1 MKKSFRKYNEENPQ
15 IYTEFRKIAF
25 QLIGRNYKRIGARQI
40 LEVIR
45 YHTMISGN
53 DQFKV
58 NNNYS
63 ADYARLFERD
73 FPQYAG
79 IFMKRLMKFQ
89 E

>member
-1 MKKSFRKYNEENPQ
+1 MKKSFKKYNEENPQ
-15 IYTEFRKIAF
+15 IYAEFRKIAF

-63 ADYARLFERD
+63 ADYARLFEKD
-73 FPQYAG
+73 FPQYGG